1 MTAQPAVF
9 MPDTSFASLIGLGF
23 LLGVRH
29 ALDADHVAAVSTL
42 IAERP
47 AWHSS
52 GWIGFWWGCG
62 HTLTLLAVGLVVLQ
76 LKVTISPAL
85 AAALELAVGV
95 MLVLLGGS
103 LAATVIRDRWHL
115 HVHQHD
121 GARHAHL
128 HRHGAQEGHG
138 HEHWFGPRTR
148 PVMVGM
154 VHGLAGSAALM
165 LLVLAAVRSPWEG
178 VAYILVFG
186 AGSIAGMIGIG
197 LLISFPLAWS
207 QAMGRRVQFAVQ
219 GLASLASIVLGLT
232 MIVRIALGLGAS

>member
-1 MTAQPAVF
+1 
-9 MPDTSFASLIGLGF
+9 MPDTSFVSVIGLGF

-47 AWHSS
+47 AWRSS

-62 HTLTLLAVGLVVLQ
+62 HTLTLLAVGLIVLQ
-76 LKVTISPAL
+76 LKIVISPAL
-85 AAALELAVGV
+85 AAGLEFAVGI
-95 MLVLLGGS
+95 MLVLLGAS

-121 GARHAHL
+121 GASHAHL
-128 HRHGAQEGHG
+128 HRHGAQESHG
-138 HEHWFGPRTR
+138 HEHWFGPTTR

-165 LLVLAAVRSPWEG
+165 LLVLAAVQSPWEG
-178 VAYILVFG
+178 LVYILVFG
-186 AGSIAGMIGIG
+186 AGSIAGMIGVG
-197 LLISFPLAWS
+197 LLISFPLTLS
-207 QAMGRRVQFAVQ
+207 QAMGRRVQLAVQ
-219 GLASLASIVLGLT
+219 GLASLASI
-232 MIVRIALGLGAS
+232 ALGVSMMVRVALGFGAI